1 MAVLAV
7 VCVVLLISMTVAV
20 VAMNDANKRS
30 ENDRKDVKDL
40 SDRLLMNYPMLA
52 QAQSNVQEEIVA
64 LATLMTGKLAPEL
77 GTTGLNNTA
86 ARALLNATLAD
97 NPYIIDLIA
106 LNSTGIVV
114 AVEPEVYDF
123 MEGMDFTD
131 DAETRSFLVN
141 RTPFMSNV
149 FLGLEGMYGSS
160 IGAPVFDHEGRFIGG
175 ICAYV
180 NVSALIHDSV
190 SFAEGMGVTFSAL
203 QVDGLDIGGSDP
215 LESGLNLFTSHEYD
229 AFPELRNATMRM
241 ANETFGYEEYSY
253 KENIT
258 ATTVVHK
265 EMFWTS
271 IGWHGT
277 EWRLAIIRTL

>member
-7 VCVVLLISMTVAV
+7 VCVVLLMSMTFAV

-30 ENDRKDVKDL
+30 ENDRKDVKEL

-52 QAQSNVQEEIVA
+52 QAQSNVQEGIVA

-77 GTTGLNNTA
+77 GTTGLNSTA
-86 ARALLNATLAD
+86 ARTLLTATLAD
-97 NPYIIDLIA
+97 SPYIIDLIA
-106 LNSTGIVV
+106 LSSTGIVV
-114 AVEPEVYDF
+114 AVEPDIYDF

-131 DAETRSFLVN
+131 DEDTRSFLAN
-141 RTPFMSNV
+141 KTPFMSNV

-160 IGAPVFDHEGRFIGG
+160 IGAPVFDLDGKFIGG

-190 SFAEGMGVTFSAL
+190 SFAEDMGVTFSAI
-203 QVDGLDIGGSDP
+203 QIDGLDIGGSDP

-241 ANETFGYEEYSY
+241 ANETFGYAEYSY
-253 KENIT
+253 KINIS

-271 IGWHGT
+271 IGWHGS